1 MKRILV
7 ILALG
12 GGIALAAAHRP
23 ELERRMEGVL
33 NYAADH
39 PGTFWTAG
47 AVLALVI
54 VLSLTRTR

>member
-12 GGIALAAAHRP
+12 AGVTLAAAHRP
-23 ELERRMEGVL
+23 ELERRMDGLL

-39 PGTFWTAG
+39 PGTFWMAG
-47 AVLALVI
+47 GVLALLI
-54 VLSLTRTR
+54 VLSLTRSR